1 MHKQQLS
8 DALVFFGA
16 TGDLAYKKIFP
27 ALMILL
33 KAGKLD
39 VPIVGVAKS
48 AWGREQLIERAR
60 NSLNEYGGGVNEELF
75 AQLAERL
82 DYVGGDYADA
92 ETFTQIKEKLAGALS
107 PVHYLA
113 IPPFLFGTTVQQLGN
128 AGLAHNARVVVE
140 KPFGNDRTSA
150 QELNDTIHAVF
161 PESAIFRIDHF
172 LGKEAVENLL
182 AFRFANTFL
191 EPVWNRNY
199 VDSVVISMAEDFG
212 VKGRGRFYDATGA
225 IRDVIENHLFQVV
238 ALLAMEPLATL
249 EAVSLHDEQ
258 AKVFRAMKPL
268 NPEDVVRGQFKGY
281 RDEPGVEPDSQVE
294 TFAAVRFEIDTW
306 RWHGVP
312 WVIRAGKSLP
322 TTLNEAYVTLQR
334 PPFVPFDEKRNFVRF
349 RLGPEISVTLGAQA
363 KRPGK
368 RAGIMPVELTAVEEA
383 GGDELDAYA
392 RLLGDAMEGDHI
404 LFVRDDIVDGQWA
417 AVEPILDNVTPVY
430 EYAPGTWGPSEADRL
445 VADLGGWRNPV

>member
-1 MHKQQLS
+1 MP
-8 DALVFFGA
+8 V
-16 TGDLAYKKIFP
+16 
-27 ALMILL
+27 
-33 KAGKLD
+33 
-39 VPIVGVAKS
+39 VGVARS
-48 AWGREQLIERAR
+48 AWGREQIIERAR
-60 NSLNEYGGGVNEELF
+60 NSLNDYGGGVNEELF

-92 ETFTQIKEKLAGALS
+92 ETFTQIKEKLAGASS

-140 KPFGNDRTSA
+140 KPFGNDRASA

-238 ALLAMEPLATL
+238 ALLAMEPPATL
-249 EAVSLHDEQ
+249 EAISLHDEQ
-258 AKVFRAMKPL
+258 AKVFRAM
-268 NPEDVVRGQFKGY
+268 
-281 RDEPGVEPDSQVE
+281 
-294 TFAAVRFEIDTW
+294 
-306 RWHGVP
+306 
-312 WVIRAGKSLP
+312 SL
-322 TTLNEAYVTLQR
+322 
-334 PPFVPFDEKRNFVRF
+334 
-349 RLGPEISVTLGAQA
+349 
-363 KRPGK
+363 
-368 RAGIMPVELTAVEEA
+368 
-383 GGDELDAYA
+383 
-392 RLLGDAMEGDHI
+392 
-404 LFVRDDIVDGQWA
+404 
-417 AVEPILDNVTPVY
+417 
-430 EYAPGTWGPSEADRL
+430 
-445 VADLGGWRNPV
+445 